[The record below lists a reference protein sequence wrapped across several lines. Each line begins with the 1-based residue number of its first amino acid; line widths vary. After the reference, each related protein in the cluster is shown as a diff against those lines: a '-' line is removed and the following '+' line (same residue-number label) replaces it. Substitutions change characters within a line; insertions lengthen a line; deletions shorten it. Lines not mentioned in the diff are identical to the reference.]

1 MKNLLKNRIVMG
13 LVCIIVALAIC
24 FGLTPMFNNAL
35 ASTVKIVRVDAEIKQ
50 GDQITAKMVTSVE
63 VGGYNLPPNVI
74 HRTQDVVGKYAKA
87 DLYKGDYILASK
99 LSDTPQVKNE
109 YLTGLDG
116 TNRAMSITVKSFAAG
131 LSGKLERGD
140 IVSLIASD
148 VGNLRETLIPAELQY
163 VEIIATTLSDGTDS
177 DIQEEE
183 DGTGLASTITVLV
196 TPEQARLL
204 VQLEQ
209 EGSIHAALV
218 YRGNRENAERFLA
231 EQARVLEELYAEEP
245 EETEGEESAG
255 GKNPVDGGNF
265 TGESATGESS
275 GESGS
280 KEGENNL
287 AGEKPDK
294 AKKSGQPKSA
304 ADDRADGSGSQG

>member
-1 MKNLLKNRIVMG
+1 MKNLLKNRIVVG

-24 FGLTPMFNNAL
+24 FGLTPMFNDAL
-35 ASTVKIVRVDAEIKQ
+35 TSTVEIVRVNAEIKE

-63 VGGYNLPPNVI
+63 VGGYNLPSNIVY
-74 HRTQDVVGKYAKA
+74 RMEDVVGRYANT
-87 DLYKGDYILASK
+87 DLYKGDYIIASK
-99 LSDTPQVKNE
+99 LSDTPQLKNE

-116 TNRAMSITVKSFAAG
+116 TNRAMSITIKSFAAG

-148 VGNLRETLIPAELQY
+148 VGDLRETLIPAELQY

-177 DIQEEE
+177 DMQEEE
-183 DGTGLASTITVLV
+183 DDAGLASTITVLV

-204 VQLEQ
+204 AELEQ

-218 YRGNRENAERFLA
+218 YRGNRENAGKFLE
-231 EQARVLEELYAEEP
+231 EQARVLEELYVEET
-245 EETEGEESAG
+245 EETEGEEG
-255 GKNPVDGGNF
+255 TEGENPADNENSEEEDG
-265 TGESATGESS
+265 

-280 KEGENNL
+280 ENGE
-287 AGEKPDK
+287 EKPTEAEPKK
-294 AKKSGQPKSA
+294 AGQSEETGS
-304 ADDRADGSGSQG
+304 DRADDAESQE

>member
-1 MKNLLKNRIVMG
+1 MKNLLKNRIVVG

-24 FGLTPMFNNAL
+24 FGLTPMFNDAL
-35 ASTVKIVRVDAEIKQ
+35 TSTVEIVRVNAEIKE

-63 VGGYNLPPNVI
+63 VGGYNLPPNVVY
-74 HRTQDVVGKYAKA
+74 RVEDVVGRYANT

-99 LSDTPQVKNE
+99 LSDTPQLKNE

-116 TNRAMSITVKSFAAG
+116 TNRAISITIKSFAAG

-148 VGNLRETLIPAELQY
+148 VGDLRETLIPAELQY

-177 DIQEEE
+177 DMQEEK
-183 DGTGLASTITVLV
+183 DDAGLASTITVLV

-204 VQLEQ
+204 AELEQ

-218 YRGNRENAERFLA
+218 YRGNRENAGKFLE
-231 EQARVLEELYAEEP
+231 EQAKVLEELYTEEP
-245 EETEGEESAG
+245 EETEGEEGAEG
-255 GKNPVDGGNF
+255 ENPADGEN
-265 TGESATGESS
+265 TGEEDG

-280 KEGENNL
+280 ED
-287 AGEKPDK
+287 GEKKPSGAEAEKAGQSKEAADK
-294 AKKSGQPKSA
+294 A
-304 ADDRADGSGSQG
+304 DDTGSQE